1 LALFALEEAEADGRL
16 ADGVRHRL
24 ARLDRKIAKKT
35 DAQLL
40 WS

>member
-1 LALFALEEAEADGRL
+1 M
-16 ADGVRHRL
+16 RHRL
-24 ARLDRKIAKKT
+24 ARLDRKIPTKKT